1 VRDDRQRLV
10 DILDA
15 IDRVY
20 RHTRSGREAFERDE
34 LVQVWVL
41 RHLQLIAE
49 AARHLPQE
57 IRTQYPEIPWAAI
70 VAIRNSLVHDYFAV
84 SLEIVWQVVERDL
97 PALRSQV
104 ETVLRAQGW
113 RRPPSMSERSRPY
126 SAAREFAGAAD
137 RVLACFRWRDGDAL
151 DVEIVDYH

>member
-20 RHTRSGREAFERDE
+20 RHTGSGREAFERDE

-41 RHLQLIAE
+41 RHLQLIGE
-49 AARHLPQE
+49 AARHLSQE

-70 VAIRNSLVHDYFAV
+70 VVMRNFLVHDYFVGRLRKSFDGSECERYIQTCSGSA
-84 SLEIVWQVVERDL
+84 SLVIARGST
-97 PALRSQV
+97 A
-104 ETVLRAQGW
+104 
-113 RRPPSMSERSRPY
+113 
-126 SAAREFAGAAD
+126 SA
-137 RVLACFRWRDGDAL
+137 
-151 DVEIVDYH
+151 